1 MSAAAA
7 FAPGAAAPPR
17 RVPPLR
23 EELTLHPG
31 PRTRAG
37 VPTWTLQDPAN
48 NRFFRIGW
56 AEFEMLS
63 RWELGEMDAIAQ
75 AVSRDTTLEIGPE
88 RVEAFTRFLAA
99 GNLIQVRGEQAMGVL
114 VRQVMA
120 QRKHWAAWLLKHYLF
135 FRIPVIRPD
144 RLLAAGAPVFGWLFS
159 PAFLLAALAA
169 AVLGGWLAARQWDA
183 FINSFLHFFSIE
195 GAILAAAA
203 LGAAKLLH
211 EFGHAFVAHRYG
223 CRVPT
228 MGLAFLVLWPVL
240 YTDTSEAWKL
250 PSRRQRLA
258 IAAAGMGAELALAA
272 FATLAW
278 SFLPD
283 GPLRSACFL
292 LATTTWILTLAI
304 NLNPFMRFDGY
315 YLLADWLD
323 IANLQDRSFALAR
336 WWLRERLFGFGD
348 PRPERFAPGLERFL
362 ILYAFATWIYRFFL
376 FLGIALLVYHLFFK
390 ALGILLFAV
399 EIAWFIFRPITNEIG
414 VWIKRRKEVGLNV
427 NSALT
432 LAAVAAAVVLLA
444 VPWRSTV
451 SGAALMRAEQQ
462 SVLYAPEAA
471 RLERVLVRPGERVAA
486 GQVLFAFS
494 SPDLAH
500 QVAQTRRTVDSL
512 SWRSQVQSLST
523 DLAERSQVVWRELEQ
538 ARSQLA
544 GYEAEL
550 ERLTVAAP
558 FAGTIVDMADPLAP
572 GEWLEPDMPLAL
584 VIDARAALIE
594 AYVDEA
600 DLSRFAAGAPGWFR
614 ADDPAVA
621 PVALRVERI
630 DDASSRVLRE
640 PMLSST
646 HGGSIAAR
654 ETQDRALVPET
665 PVYRVLLRPRDPL
678 PAPPRVLRGTVDI
691 EGERESVAARLWRVA
706 LGVLVRESGF

>member
-1 MSAAAA
+1 MTAAAL
-7 FAPGAAAPPR
+7 APGAVQGPR

-31 PRTRAG
+31 PRTRG
-37 VPTWTLQDPAN
+37 GIPTWTLQDPAT

-63 RWELGEMDAIAQ
+63 RWDLGDPEAIAR
-75 AVSRDTTLEIGPE
+75 AVGRDTPLDVGPE
-88 RVEAFTRFLAA
+88 QVEAFVRFLAS
-99 GNLIQVRGEQAMGVL
+99 GNLIQIRGEQAMALL
-114 VRQVMA
+114 VRQVAA
-120 QRKHWAAWLLKHYLF
+120 QRKHWMMWLLKHYLF

-144 RLLAAGAPVFGWLFS
+144 RLLAAGAPVFGRLYT
-159 PAFLLAALAA
+159 PAFLLVTVAAAL
-169 AVLGGWLAARQWDA
+169 VGGWLALRQWDA
-183 FINSFLHFFSIE
+183 FLNSFLHFFSIE
-195 GAILAAAA
+195 GAILSALA
-203 LGAAKLLH
+203 LGGAKVLH

-228 MGLAFLVLWPVL
+228 MGIAFLVMWPVL

-250 PSRRQRLA
+250 PSRSQRLA
-258 IAAAGMGAELALAA
+258 IAAAGMATELALAA

-348 PRPERFAPGLERFL
+348 PRPERFSSGTERFL
-362 ILYAFATWIYRFFL
+362 IVYAFATWIYRFFL

-390 ALGILLFAV
+390 ALGIFLFVV
-399 EIAWFIFRPITNEIG
+399 EMAWFVFRPIANEVG
-414 VWIKRRKEVGLNV
+414 VWIGRRKEVGLNA

-432 LAAVAAAVVLLA
+432 LTAVVVAAALLA

-451 SGAALMRAEQQ
+451 SGVALMRAEQQ
-462 SVLYAPEAA
+462 SVVYAPESA
-471 RLERVLVRPGERVAA
+471 RLEEVLVRPGQQVAA
-486 GQVLFAFS
+486 GEVLFRFS

-500 QVAQTRRTVDSL
+500 EVAQTRRTVESL
-512 SWRSQVQSLST
+512 SWRSQVQSLRS

-538 ARSQLA
+538 ARSKLA
-544 GYEAEL
+544 GLEAER
-550 ERLTVAAP
+550 ERLTVTAP
-558 FAGTIVDMADPLAP
+558 FAGTVVDMADPLAP
-572 GEWLEPDMPLAL
+572 GEWLEPEMPLAF
-584 VIDARAALIE
+584 VIDAGAALVE

-600 DLSRFAAGAPGWFR
+600 DLSRFAVGAEGWFR
-614 ADDPAVA
+614 ADDPAV
-621 PVALRVERI
+621 PPLSLRVERI
-630 DDASSRVLRE
+630 DDASTRVLRDA
-640 PMLSST
+640 MLSST

-654 ETQDRALVPET
+654 ETRDRALVPET
-665 PVYRVLLRPRDPL
+665 PVYRVLLRPDGAPA
-678 PAPPRVLRGTVDI
+678 APPRVLRGTVDI
-691 EGERESVAARLWRVA
+691 EGARESVAARLWRVA